1 MTVLL
6 FAMVIVSAG
15 AAGNLYRRL
24 SQKSGCAW
32 DTARMPLFWFLPLCA
47 FFVITALTKGKS
59 AVWWA
64 AVAGGI
70 AMYVAD
76 FLLVESM
83 KKASLSIPVILIN
96 LSFII
101 PVMLSI
107 LILNEKTLPLQ
118 LVGMLIS
125 AGAVLALNYRR
136 GEGKGMLLLPVITCL
151 VNGLL
156 NFCIKLNNEA
166 GGDTDAFFAVF
177 YGAGTLC
184 GIVCACI
191 TALRRE
197 MRDAPVN
204 ADGIPVPFMSILR
217 DNLVPL
223 ALLCLA
229 NGVCFWAKSLLA
241 GMVNAAALFTITTSA
256 AMAFTLLIGALFQ
269 REKITWRVA
278 MSFVACLCAILCQ
291 AGGL

>member
-6 FAMVIVSAG
+6 FALVIISAG

-47 FFVITALTKGKS
+47 FFLITALTKGKA

-64 AVAGGI
+64 AITGGV
-70 AMYVAD
+70 AMYLAD
-76 FLLVESM
+76 FLLIESM

-101 PVMLSI
+101 PVVLSI

-125 AGAVLALNYRR
+125 ALAVLALNYRR

-156 NFCIKLNNEA
+156 NFCIKLNNQA
-166 GGDTDAFFAVF
+166 GGDADAFFAVF
-177 YGAGTLC
+177 YGAGALC

-191 TALRRE
+191 TVLRRSPANE
-197 MRDAPVN
+197 DA
-204 ADGIPVPFMSILR
+204 IPVPFMSILR
-217 DNLVPL
+217 ENLVPL
-223 ALLCLA
+223 SLLCLA
-229 NGVCFWAKSLLA
+229 NGICFWAKSLLA

-256 AMAFTLLIGALFQ
+256 AMAFTLLVGALFQ

-278 MSFVACLCAILCQ
+278 LSFVACLCAILCQ